1 MTRADIE
8 PIRSCGSACGLCVT
22 QVSHFSVNIRG
33 KCILD
38 DINLR
43 IHCGQLTALVGPN
56 GAGKS
61 TLFKAILGEVAHE
74 GKLQFLD
81 SDGNR
86 SARPRIGYVP
96 QRLNFDLNS
105 PITVKDLFV
114 GALGHMPA
122 LLGGS
127 RRTIS
132 IAQQALDRVEA
143 EHLINR
149 RLGALSGGELQRI
162 LLALALEPV
171 PDLLL
176 LDEPISGV
184 DFKGMQCFYQIVSE
198 LRQQYD
204 LSVILV
210 SHDLNAV
217 ADYADRVV
225 LLNRVILCDG
235 PPQEVLK
242 HPLFEVTLGKVEHFA
257 S

>member
-1 MTRADIE
+1 M
-8 PIRSCGSACGLCVT
+8 CVT
-22 QVSHFSVNIRG
+22 RISHFSVNLRG
-33 KCILD
+33 KCILN
-38 DINLR
+38 DINLQ

-56 GAGKS
+56 GAGKT
-61 TLFKAILGEVAHE
+61 TLFKAILGEVPHT
-74 GKLQFLD
+74 GKLEFLD
-81 SDGNR
+81 SEGNR

-96 QRLNFDLNS
+96 QRLNFDVNS
-105 PITVKDLFV
+105 PITVGDLFLA
-114 GALGHMPA
+114 ALGQLPVF
-122 LLGGS
+122 LGGS
-127 RRTIS
+127 KH
-132 IAQQALDRVEA
+132 ALESARKSLATVQA

-162 LLALALEPV
+162 LLALALEPG

-184 DFKGMQCFYQIVSE
+184 DFKGMQCFYRIVAE

-225 LLNRVILCDG
+225 LLNQVILCDG
-235 PPQEVLK
+235 TPQEVMK
-242 HPLFEVTLGKVEHFA
+242 SQLFEATLGRMDKLLPV
-257 S
+257 

>member
-1 MTRADIE
+1 MKTVE
-8 PIRSCGSACGLCVT
+8 PLQPCGSACGLCVT
-22 QVSHFSVNIRG
+22 QISHFSVNIRG

-38 DINLR
+38 DINLQ
-43 IHCGQLTALVGPN
+43 IHCGQLTALIGPN

-61 TLFKAILGEVAHE
+61 TLFKAILGEIPHE
-74 GKLQFLD
+74 GRLQFLD
-81 SDGNR
+81 SEGNR
-86 SARPRIGYVP
+86 SAKPRIGYVP
-96 QRLNFDLNS
+96 QRLNFDVNS
-105 PITVKDLFV
+105 PITVGDLFIA
-114 GALGHMPA
+114 ALGQVPVF
-122 LLGGS
+122 LGGS
-127 RRTIS
+127 RRTLHN
-132 IAQQALDRVEA
+132 ARLALSRVEA

-184 DFKGMQCFYQIVSE
+184 DFKGMQRFYRIVSE

-235 PPQEVLK
+235 TPQEVMK
-242 HPLFEVTLGKVEHFA
+242 HPLFEATLGRMEHFM
-257 S
+257 

>member
-1 MTRADIE
+1 MKTDTACQ
-8 PIRSCGSACGLCVT
+8 SCGSACGLCVT
-22 QVSHFSVNIRG
+22 QISHFSVNMRG
-33 KCILD
+33 KCILE
-38 DINLR
+38 DINLQ

-61 TLFKAILGEVAHE
+61 TLFKAILGEVPHE
-74 GKLQFLD
+74 GQLQFLN
-81 SDGNR
+81 SEGKR

-96 QRLNFDLNS
+96 QRLNFDPNS
-105 PITVKDLFV
+105 PITVSDLFV
-114 GALGHMPA
+114 SALGRLPA

-132 IAQQALDRVEA
+132 IARQALDRVEA
-143 EHLINR
+143 QHLINR
-149 RLGALSGGELQRI
+149 RLGALSGGELQRV

-184 DFKGMQCFYQIVSE
+184 DFKGMQCFYQIVAE
-198 LRQQYD
+198 LRKQYD
-204 LSVILV
+204 LSVLLV

-217 ADYADRVV
+217 ADYADRVI

-235 PPQEVLK
+235 TPLQVMK
-242 HPLFEVTLGKVEHFA
+242 HPLFESTMGIVEHRA
-257 S
+257 V